1 MITLERQNPT
11 PLTNLKYFTSRSS
24 IQYNRATRRYK
35 TSAPNI
41 RSVWTAPWRRCV
53 FIGQFRGD
61 PVASCVC
68 MCVWGELQQLASHFT
83 SETANVSFVNS
94 GSVYVIHRCERQRS
108 KRIQR
113 FCERGEDVCPGWRGM
128 KMTPLLWRLVSVW
141 LAVVYWWVSL
151 ISPVWKQ
158 YCCFAEK
165 HKIFKLPNSPSKDYP
180 KVNLYIAL
188 SG

>member
-11 PLTNLKYFTSRSS
+11 PLTNLKYFTSRST
-24 IQYNRATRRYK
+24 IQSGDQALQNE
-35 TSAPNI
+35 
-41 RSVWTAPWRRCV
+41 RSQHTLSLNCAMASLCFHWTVSRWP
-53 FIGQFRGD
+53 G
-61 PVASCVC
+61 SKLCVC